1 MAENIEVAKAY
12 VTIIPSMEGS
22 QKTITEELTGMTEP
36 AADKAGQ
43 KTGKSLGSSIG
54 KGLTAAGTAITA
66 ATTGLI
72 GGSFAAWKEVDEAA
86 DTIAIKTG
94 AVGDN
99 LNSMQEIMKD
109 IAGEIPVSFQEAGDA
124 VGEVNTRFGS
134 TGDELKDL
142 SKQFVKFSK
151 LNGTSVSGSIDK
163 VSKAM
168 AAFGMDTDQASSFL
182 DDLNVVG
189 QNTGVNV
196 DTLAEQVAKNAA
208 SFKEFG
214 MTAGDAA
221 NFLGECDKNGLDAT
235 AAVTGLRTAMK
246 KSADDGKTLNSSLTD
261 FSALMK
267 SNSSDADK
275 QAAAYE
281 LFGSRAGAAIYNAF
295 NNGTMSMATFTESL
309 GDTAGSVSTT
319 FDTILDPTDQM
330 TSVMNDLKSVGADLF
345 SVLGELLVP
354 ILEHLRDDVKGLKEW
369 WDGLD
374 EGTKETIGKFI
385 EFAMVAGPVLTVVG
399 KLGGGFSSLLGHL
412 TGGSG
417 GGGGLIGGVKGL
429 VGGIKGIVEHGGAGA
444 TALKA
449 LGTVGAAAGAAV
461 GGWFIGGKIS
471 DELYKMGVYGED
483 VAGVLDDW
491 FKQDYGQRA
500 VTLVNTIGEEFNY
513 WADDVKNWWHELFHP
528 EDAPKWK
535 QEGYKSAEEYLHAI
549 EDKVGK
555 HWVDIKDEN
564 GRVIKSILVDE
575 NAATEQVKTDVQHMT
590 DATKASFGGMPSA
603 VADTLAETNRKLQD
617 FEAQG
622 VTSFCDA
629 TKSSLAGVP
638 SAVADAM
645 AEANRNIALSM
656 ESAAESV
663 NGMMG
668 QLGTLKSATKSSLAG
683 IPSSVLDKI
692 SWHAS
697 ATVQPE
703 VFTTPQVI
711 GVGDAPEPEILMG
724 QSMLMK
730 ALQGRDDSPI
740 VLNVYPSQGM
750 DEKELAEYVMR
761 ELEFAKAR
769 RRAAIG

>member
-22 QKTITEELTGMTEP
+22 QQTITEELTGMTEP

-94 AVGDN
+94 AVGEN
-99 LNSMQEIMKD
+99 LTAMQDIMEQ

-142 SKQFVKFSK
+142 SKQFVKFSR

-168 AAFGMDTDQASSFL
+168 AAFGMDAEEASGFL

-235 AAVTGLRTAMK
+235 TAVTGLRTAMK
-246 KSADDGKTLNSSLTD
+246 KSAADGRSMNDTLAD
-261 FSALMK
+261 FSALMH
-267 SNSSDADK
+267 SNSSEAEK

-295 NNGTMSMATFTESL
+295 SEGTMSMATFTESL

-330 TSVMNDLKSVGADLF
+330 TTVMNDLKSVGADLF

-354 ILEHLRDDVKGLKEW
+354 ILQHLRDAVKGLKEW

-385 EFAMVAGPVLTVVG
+385 EFAAVAGPVLIVAG
-399 KLGGGFSSLLGHL
+399 KLGGAFSSLLGNL
-412 TGGSG
+412 TGGGS
-417 GGGGLIGGVKGL
+417 GGGLIGGIKSL

-513 WADDVKNWWHELFHP
+513 WADDVKKWWHELFHP

-575 NAATEQVKTDVQHMT
+575 NAATEQVKTDVQNMT
-590 DATKASFGGMPSA
+590 DATKASFGGMPSS
-603 VADTLAETNRKLQD
+603 VADTLAETNRKLQE
-617 FEAQG
+617 FESQG

-656 ESAAESV
+656 DSAANSV
-663 NGMMG
+663 NNMMG
-668 QLGTLKSATKSSLAG
+668 KLGRLKSATQSSLAG

-697 ATVQPE
+697 ASIRPE
-703 VFTTPQVI
+703 IFTTPQVI

-724 QSMLMK
+724 QSMLLR
-730 ALQGRDDSPI
+730 ALQGRSEGQI
-740 VLNVYPSQGM
+740 TLNVYPSQGM
-750 DEKELAEYVMR
+750 DERELAQYVMR

-769 RRAAIG
+769 RAAGIA

>member
-1 MAENIEVAKAY
+1 MSENIEVAKAY

-22 QKTITEELTGMTEP
+22 QKTITEELTGAGDT
-36 AADKAGQ
+36 AGSKAGEAA
-43 KTGKSLGSSIG
+43 GKSFGSSLS
-54 KGLTAAGTAITA
+54 KGVTAAGVGLTA

-72 GGSFAAWKEVDEAA
+72 GGSYAAWKEVDTAA
-86 DTIAIKTG
+86 DTVAIKTG
-94 AVGDN
+94 AVGDDLKDLQN
-99 LNSMQEIMKD
+99 IMKD

-124 VGEVNTRFGS
+124 VGEVNTRFNL
-134 TGDELKDL
+134 TGDELKSL
-142 SKQFVKFSK
+142 STQFAKFSK

-168 AAFGMDTDQASSFL
+168 AAFGMDAEEASGFL

-196 DTLAEQVAKNAA
+196 DTLAEQVARNAA

-235 AAVTGLRTAMK
+235 SAVTGLRTAMK
-246 KSADDGKTLNSSLTD
+246 KSAESGRSMNDTLAD
-261 FSALMK
+261 FSSLMK
-267 SNSSDADK
+267 SNASDADK

-345 SVLGELLVP
+345 SVLGEIGVP
-354 ILEHLRDDVKGLKEW
+354 ILGHLRDGIKDVKEW

-374 EGTKETIGKFI
+374 EGTKETIGKFV
-385 EFAMVAGPVLTVVG
+385 EFAAVAGPVLIVAG
-399 KLGGGFSSLLGHL
+399 KLGGAFSNLLGSL
-412 TGGSG
+412 TGGG
-417 GGGGLIGGVKGL
+417 NGGGLIGGIKGL

-500 VTLVNTIGEEFNY
+500 VTLAETIGEEFNY
-513 WADDVKNWWHELFHP
+513 WADDVKRYWHEVFHP

-535 QEGYKSAEEYLHAI
+535 QEGYKDATDFYHSVLEKTGAWEEQTI
-549 EDKVGK
+549 
-555 HWVDIKDEN
+555 DEYGN
-564 GRVIKSILVDE
+564 VVTVIHTKNSELKND
-575 NAATEQVKTDVQHMT
+575 TVKTINELT
-590 DATKASFGGMPSA
+590 DATKSSFAGLPSS
-603 VADTLAETNRKLQD
+603 VADSLASTNSKLQE
-617 FEAQG
+617 FESQG

-656 ESAAESV
+656 EDAADSV
-663 NGMMG
+663 NGMIG
-668 QLGTLKSATKSSLAG
+668 QLGRLKSATKSSLAG
-683 IPSSVLDKI
+683 IPSSVLDKL

-697 ATVQPE
+697 AAVQPE
-703 VFTTPQVI
+703 VFTKPTVI
-711 GVGDAPEPEILMG
+711 GVGDAAEPEILMG

-730 ALQGRDDSPI
+730 ALQRGEGEI

-750 DEKELAEYVMR
+750 DERELAQYVMR

-769 RRAAIG
+769 RAAAIG

>member
-36 AADKAGQ
+36 AAEKAGQ
-43 KTGKSLGSSIG
+43 KTGKSLGSSIS
-54 KGLTAAGTAITA
+54 KGITAAGAGITA

-94 AVGDN
+94 AVGEN
-99 LNSMQEIMKD
+99 LTAMQDIMEQ

-142 SKQFVKFSK
+142 SKQFVKFSR

-168 AAFGMDTDQASSFL
+168 AAFGMDAEEASGFL

-246 KSADDGKTLNSSLTD
+246 KSAADGRSMNDTLAD
-261 FSALMK
+261 FSALMH
-267 SNSSDADK
+267 SNSSEAEK

-295 NNGTMSMATFTESL
+295 SEGTMSMATFTESL

-330 TSVMNDLKSVGADLF
+330 TTVMNDLKSVGADLF

-354 ILEHLRDDVKGLKEW
+354 ILEHLRDAVKGLKQW

-374 EGTKETIGKFI
+374 EGTKETIGKFV
-385 EFAMVAGPVLTVVG
+385 EFAAVAGPVLIVAG
-399 KLGGGFSSLLGHL
+399 KLGGAFSSLLGNL
-412 TGGSG
+412 TGGGS
-417 GGGGLIGGVKGL
+417 GGGLIGGIKSL

-513 WADDVKNWWHELFHP
+513 WADDVKKWWHELFHP

-555 HWVDIKDEN
+555 HWVDIKDES

-575 NAATEQVKTDVQHMT
+575 NAATEQVKTDVQNMT
-590 DATKASFGGMPSA
+590 DATKASFGGMPSS
-603 VADTLAETNRKLQD
+603 VADTLAETNRKLQE
-617 FEAQG
+617 FESQG

-656 ESAAESV
+656 DSAANSV
-663 NGMMG
+663 NNMMG
-668 QLGTLKSATKSSLAG
+668 KLGRLKSATQSSLAG

-697 ATVQPE
+697 ASIRPE
-703 VFTTPQVI
+703 IFTTPQVI

-724 QSMLMK
+724 QSMLLR
-730 ALQGRDDSPI
+730 ALQGRSEGQI
-740 VLNVYPSQGM
+740 TLNVYPSQGM
-750 DEKELAEYVMR
+750 DERELAQYVMR

-769 RRAAIG
+769 RAAGIA

>member
-1 MAENIEVAKAY
+1 MSENIEVAKAY

-22 QKTITEELTGMTEP
+22 QKTITEELTGAGDT
-36 AADKAGQ
+36 AGSKAGEAA
-43 KTGKSLGSSIG
+43 GKSFGSSLG
-54 KGLTAAGTAITA
+54 KGVTAAGVGLTA

-72 GGSFAAWKEVDEAA
+72 GGSYAAWKEVDAAA
-86 DTIAIKTG
+86 DTVAIKTG
-94 AVGDN
+94 AVGDDLKDLQN
-99 LNSMQEIMKD
+99 IMKD

-124 VGEVNTRFGS
+124 VGEVNTRFNL
-134 TGDELKDL
+134 TGDELKSL
-142 SKQFVKFSK
+142 STQFVKFSK
-151 LNGTSVSGSIDK
+151 LNGTSVSGSVDK

-168 AAFGMDTDQASSFL
+168 AAFGMDAEEASGFL

-189 QNTGVNV
+189 QHTGVNV
-196 DTLAEQVAKNAA
+196 DTLAEQVARNAA

-235 AAVTGLRTAMK
+235 SAVTGLRTAMK
-246 KSADDGKTLNSSLTD
+246 KSAESGKSLNSSLAD
-261 FSALMK
+261 FSSLMK
-267 SNSSDADK
+267 SNATEADK

-281 LFGSRAGAAIYNAF
+281 LFGSKAGAAIYNAF
-295 NNGTMSMATFTESL
+295 NTGSMTMATFTQSL
-309 GDTAGSVSTT
+309 EDTAGSVATT
-319 FDTILDPTDQM
+319 FDTIVDPTDQM
-330 TSVMNDLKSVGADLF
+330 STVMNDLKSVGADLF

-354 ILEHLRDDVKGLKEW
+354 ILEHLRDAVKGLKEW

-374 EGTKETIGKFI
+374 EGTKETIGKFV
-385 EFAMVAGPVLTVVG
+385 EFAAVAGPVLIVAG
-399 KLGGGFSSLLGHL
+399 KLGGAFSNLLGGL
-412 TGGSG
+412 TGGGS
-417 GGGGLIGGVKGL
+417 GGGLIGGIKGL
-429 VGGIKGIVEHGGAGA
+429 VGGIKGIIENGGPAAGV
-444 TALKA
+444 LKG

-500 VTLVNTIGEEFNY
+500 VTLAETIGEEFNY
-513 WADDVKNWWHELFHP
+513 WADDVERYWHEVFHP

-535 QEGYKSAEEYLHAI
+535 QEGYKDATDFYHSVLEKTGAWEEQTI
-549 EDKVGK
+549 
-555 HWVDIKDEN
+555 DEYGN
-564 GRVIKSILVDE
+564 VVTVIHTKNSELKND
-575 NAATEQVKTDVQHMT
+575 TVKTINELT
-590 DATKASFGGMPSA
+590 DATKSSFAGLPSS
-603 VADTLAETNRKLQD
+603 VADSLASTNSKLQE
-617 FEAQG
+617 FESQG

-656 ESAAESV
+656 EDAADSV
-663 NGMMG
+663 NGMIG
-668 QLGTLKSATKSSLAG
+668 QLGRLKSATKSSLAG
-683 IPSSVLDKI
+683 IPSSVLDKL

-697 ATVQPE
+697 AAVQPE
-703 VFTTPQVI
+703 VFTKPTVI
-711 GVGDAPEPEILMG
+711 GVGDAAEPEILMG

-730 ALQGRDDSPI
+730 ALQRGEGEI

-750 DEKELAEYVMR
+750 DERELAQYVMR

-769 RRAAIG
+769 RAAAIG

>member
-1 MAENIEVAKAY
+1 MAENVEVAKAY

-22 QKTITEELTGMTEP
+22 QKTITDELTELTEP

-43 KTGKSLGSSIG
+43 KTGKSLGSSIS
-54 KGLTAAGTAITA
+54 KGITAAGVGITA

-72 GGSFAAWKEVDEAA
+72 GGSFAAWKEVDAAA

-94 AVGDN
+94 AVGEN
-99 LNSMQEIMKD
+99 LESMTDMMKD
-109 IAGEIPVSFQEAGDA
+109 MAGEIPVSFQEAGDA
-124 VGEVNTRFGS
+124 IGEVNTRFGS
-134 TGDELKDL
+134 TGDELQDL
-142 SKQFVKFSK
+142 SKQFVKFSR

-168 AAFGMDTDQASSFL
+168 AAFGMDVNEASGFL

-235 AAVTGLRTAMK
+235 TAVTGLRTAMK
-246 KSADDGKTLNSSLTD
+246 KSAAEGRTINDTLSD
-261 FSALMK
+261 FSALMH
-267 SNSSDADK
+267 SNSNEAEK

-281 LFGSRAGAAIYNAF
+281 LFGSKAGAAIYNAF
-295 NNGTMSMATFTESL
+295 SEGTMSMATFTEHL
-309 GDTAGSVSTT
+309 GETAGSVSTT

-354 ILEHLRDDVKGLKEW
+354 ILEHLRDAVKGLKEW

-374 EGTKETIGKFI
+374 EGTKETIGKFV
-385 EFAMVAGPVLTVVG
+385 EFAAVAGPVLIVAG
-399 KLGGGFSSLLGHL
+399 KLGGAFSSLLGSL
-412 TGGSG
+412 TGGG
-417 GGGGLIGGVKGL
+417 NGGGLIGGIKGL

-449 LGTVGAAAGAAV
+449 LGTVGAAAGTAV

-483 VAGVLDDW
+483 VGNVLDDW

-535 QEGYKSAEEYLHAI
+535 QEGYASAEEYLHAI

-555 HWVDIKDEN
+555 HWVDIKDES

-575 NAATEQVKTDVQHMT
+575 NAATEQVKTDVKNMT
-590 DATKASFGGMPSA
+590 DATKASFGGMPSS

-645 AEANRNIALSM
+645 ADANRNIALSM
-656 ESAAESV
+656 ESAADSV
-663 NGMMG
+663 NNMIGR
-668 QLGTLKSATKSSLAG
+668 LGRLKSATSSSLAG

-692 SWHAS
+692 TWHAS
-697 ATVQPE
+697 AAIQPE

-724 QSMLMK
+724 QSMLLK
-730 ALQGRDDSPI
+730 ALQRGGEGQI
-740 VLNVYPSQGM
+740 TLNVYPSQGM
-750 DEKELAEYVMR
+750 NEKELAQYVMR
-761 ELEFAKAR
+761 EIEFAKS
-769 RRAAIG
+769 RRAAGIA

>member
-1 MAENIEVAKAY
+1 MSENIEVAKAY
-12 VTIIPSMEGS
+12 VTIIPSLEGS
-22 QKTITEELTGMTEP
+22 QKTITEELTG
-36 AADKAGQ
+36 AADSAGDKAG
-43 KTGKSLGSSIG
+43 KTAGKSFGNSLSKGVTAAG
-54 KGLTAAGTAITA
+54 VGLTAA
-66 ATTGLI
+66 ATGVI
-72 GGSFAAWKEVDEAA
+72 GGAFAAWKEVDEAA

-124 VGEVNTRFGS
+124 VGEVNTRFGL

-163 VSKAM
+163 TSKAM
-168 AAFGMDTDQASSFL
+168 AAFGMDASEATKFL

-189 QNTGVNV
+189 QNTGINV
-196 DTLAEQVAKNAA
+196 DTLAEQVARNAA

-221 NFLGECDKNGLDAT
+221 NFLGEADKNGLDAT

-246 KSADDGKTLNSSLTD
+246 KSAEDGKTLNSSLAD

-267 SNSSDADK
+267 SNSSEADK

-354 ILEHLRDDVKGLKEW
+354 ILEHLRDAVKGLKEW

-374 EGTKETIGKFI
+374 EGTKETIGKFV
-385 EFAMVAGPVLTVVG
+385 EFVAVAGPVLTIAG
-399 KLGGGFSSLLGHL
+399 KLGGAFNGLLGGL
-412 TGGSG
+412 TGGG
-417 GGGGLIGGVKGL
+417 QGGGLIGGIKGL
-429 VGGIKGIVEHGGAGA
+429 VGGIKGIVEQGGPAA
-444 TALKA
+444 TALKG
-449 LGTVGAAAGAAV
+449 LGVAGAAAGAAV

-483 VAGVLDDW
+483 VGGVLDDW

-535 QEGYKSAEEYLHAI
+535 QEGYASAEEYLHAI

-555 HWVDIKDEN
+555 HWVDIKDES

-575 NAATEQVKTDVQHMT
+575 NAATEQVKTDVQNMT
-590 DATKASFGGMPSA
+590 DATKASFGGMPSS

-668 QLGTLKSATKSSLAG
+668 QLGRLRSATKSSLAG
-683 IPSSVLDKI
+683 IPSSVLDKL

-703 VFTTPQVI
+703 VFTKPTVI
-711 GVGDAPEPEILMG
+711 GVGDAAEPEILMG

-730 ALQGRDDSPI
+730 ALQSRDDSPI

-750 DEKELAEYVMR
+750 DEKEIAEYVMR

>member
-22 QKTITEELTGMTEP
+22 QKTITDELTGLTEP
-36 AADKAGQ
+36 AAEKAGQ
-43 KTGKSLGSSIG
+43 QTGKSLGSSIG
-54 KGLTAAGTAITA
+54 KGITAAGVGITA

-72 GGSFAAWKEVDEAA
+72 GGSFAAWKEVDAAA

-94 AVGDN
+94 AVGEN
-99 LNSMQEIMKD
+99 LESMTDMMKD
-109 IAGEIPVSFQEAGDA
+109 MAGEIPISFQEAGDA
-124 VGEVNTRFGS
+124 IGEVNTRFGT

-142 SKQFVKFSK
+142 SKQFVKFSR
-151 LNGTSVSGSIDK
+151 LNGTNVSGSIDK

-168 AAFGMDTDQASSFL
+168 AAFGMDASEASGFL

-246 KSADDGKTLNSSLTD
+246 KSAAEGRTMNDTLSD
-261 FSALMK
+261 FSALMH
-267 SNSSDADK
+267 SNSSEAEK

-281 LFGSRAGAAIYNAF
+281 LFGSKAGAAIYNAF
-295 NNGTMSMATFTESL
+295 STGTMSMATFTESL
-309 GDTAGSVSTT
+309 GETAGSVSTT
-319 FDTILDPTDQM
+319 FDTIVDPTDQM

-354 ILEHLRDDVKGLKEW
+354 ILEHLRDAVKGLKEW

-374 EGTKETIGKFI
+374 EGTKQTIGKFV
-385 EFAMVAGPVLTVVG
+385 EFAAVAGPVLIVAG
-399 KLGGGFSSLLGHL
+399 KLGGAFSSLLGSI

-417 GGGGLIGGVKGL
+417 GGGLIGGIKGL
-429 VGGIKGIVEHGGAGA
+429 VGGIKGIIEHGGAGA

-449 LGTVGAAAGAAV
+449 LGTAGAAAGAAV

-500 VTLVNTIGEEFNY
+500 VTLAETIGEEFNY
-513 WADDVKNWWHELFHP
+513 WADDVKRYWHEVFHP

-535 QEGYKSAEEYLHAI
+535 QEGYKDATDFYHSVLEKTGAWEEQTI
-549 EDKVGK
+549 
-555 HWVDIKDEN
+555 DEYGN
-564 GRVIKSILVDE
+564 VVTVIHTKNSELKND
-575 NAATEQVKTDVQHMT
+575 TVKTVNELT
-590 DATKASFGGMPSA
+590 DATKSSFAGLPSS
-603 VADTLAETNRKLQD
+603 VADSLASTNSKLQE
-617 FEAQG
+617 FESQG

-645 AEANRNIALSM
+645 ADANRNIALSM
-656 ESAAESV
+656 ESAADSV
-663 NGMMG
+663 NNMIGR
-668 QLGTLKSATKSSLAG
+668 LGRLKSATSSSLAG

-697 ATVQPE
+697 AAIRPE

-724 QSMLMK
+724 QSMLLK
-730 ALQGRDDSPI
+730 ALQRGGEGQI
-740 VLNVYPSQGM
+740 TLNVYPSQGM
-750 DEKELAEYVMR
+750 NEKELAQYVMR
-761 ELEFAKAR
+761 EIEFAKS
-769 RRAAIG
+769 RRAAGIA

>member
-1 MAENIEVAKAY
+1 MSENIEVAKAY

-22 QKTITEELTGMTEP
+22 QKTITEELTGAGDT
-36 AADKAGQ
+36 AGSKAGEAA
-43 KTGKSLGSSIG
+43 GKSFGSSLG
-54 KGLTAAGTAITA
+54 KGVTAAGVGLTA

-72 GGSFAAWKEVDEAA
+72 GGSYAAWKEVDAAA
-86 DTIAIKTG
+86 DTVAIKTG
-94 AVGDN
+94 AVGDDLKDLQN
-99 LNSMQEIMKD
+99 IMKD

-124 VGEVNTRFGS
+124 VGEVNTRFDL
-134 TGDELKDL
+134 TGDELKSL
-142 SKQFVKFSK
+142 STQFVKFSK
-151 LNGTSVSGSIDK
+151 LNGTSVSGSVDK

-168 AAFGMDTDQASSFL
+168 AAFGMDAEEASGFL

-189 QNTGVNV
+189 QHTGVNV
-196 DTLAEQVAKNAA
+196 DTLAEQVARNAA

-235 AAVTGLRTAMK
+235 SAVAGLRTAMK
-246 KSADDGKTLNSSLTD
+246 KSAESGKSLNSSLAD
-261 FSALMK
+261 FGSLMK
-267 SNSSDADK
+267 SNATEADK

-295 NNGTMSMATFTESL
+295 NNGTMTMATFTQSL
-309 GDTAGSVSTT
+309 EDTAGSVATT
-319 FDTILDPTDQM
+319 FDTIVDPTDQM
-330 TSVMNDLKSVGADLF
+330 STVMNDLKSVGADLF

-354 ILEHLRDDVKGLKEW
+354 ILEHLRDAVKGLKEW

-374 EGTKETIGKFI
+374 EGTKETIGKFV
-385 EFAMVAGPVLTVVG
+385 EFAAVAGPVLIVAG
-399 KLGGGFSSLLGHL
+399 KLGGAFSNLLGGL
-412 TGGSG
+412 TGGGS
-417 GGGGLIGGVKGL
+417 GGGLIGGIKGL
-429 VGGIKGIVEHGGAGA
+429 VGGIKGIIENGGPAAGV
-444 TALKA
+444 LKG

-500 VTLVNTIGEEFNY
+500 VTLAETIGEEFSY
-513 WADDVKNWWHELFHP
+513 WADDVKRYWHEVFHP

-535 QEGYKSAEEYLHAI
+535 QEGYKDATDFYHSVLEKTGAWEEQTI
-549 EDKVGK
+549 
-555 HWVDIKDEN
+555 DEYGN
-564 GRVIKSILVDE
+564 VVTVIHTKNSELKND
-575 NAATEQVKTDVQHMT
+575 TVKTINELT
-590 DATKASFGGMPSA
+590 DATKSSFAGLPSS
-603 VADTLAETNRKLQD
+603 VADSLASTNSKLKE
-617 FEAQG
+617 FESQG

-656 ESAAESV
+656 EDAADSV
-663 NGMMG
+663 NGMIG
-668 QLGTLKSATKSSLAG
+668 QLGRLKSATKSSLAG
-683 IPSSVLDKI
+683 IPSSVLDKL

-697 ATVQPE
+697 AAVQPE
-703 VFTTPQVI
+703 VFTKPTVI
-711 GVGDAPEPEILMG
+711 GVGDAAEPEILMG

-730 ALQGRDDSPI
+730 ALQRGEGEI

-750 DEKELAEYVMR
+750 DERELAQYVMR

-769 RRAAIG
+769 RAAAIG

>member
-1 MAENIEVAKAY
+1 MSENIEVAKAY

-22 QKTITEELTGMTEP
+22 QKTITEELTGAGDT
-36 AADKAGQ
+36 AGSKAGEAA
-43 KTGKSLGSSIG
+43 GKSFGSSLG
-54 KGLTAAGTAITA
+54 KGVTAAGVGLTA

-72 GGSFAAWKEVDEAA
+72 GGSYAAWKEVDAAA
-86 DTIAIKTG
+86 DTVAIKTG
-94 AVGDN
+94 AVGDD
-99 LNSMQEIMKD
+99 LKDLQDIMKG

-124 VGEVNTRFGS
+124 VGEVNTRFNL
-134 TGDELKDL
+134 TGDELKSL
-142 SKQFVKFSK
+142 STQFVKFSK
-151 LNGTSVSGSIDK
+151 LNGTSVSGSVDK

-168 AAFGMDTDQASSFL
+168 AAFGMDAEEASGFL

-189 QNTGVNV
+189 QHTGVNV
-196 DTLAEQVAKNAA
+196 DTLAEQVARNAA

-235 AAVTGLRTAMK
+235 SAVTGLRTAMK
-246 KSADDGKTLNSSLTD
+246 KSAESGKSLNSSLAD
-261 FSALMK
+261 FSSLMK
-267 SNSSDADK
+267 SNATEADK

-281 LFGSRAGAAIYNAF
+281 LFGSKAGAAIYNAF
-295 NNGTMSMATFTESL
+295 NTGSMTMATFTQSL
-309 GDTAGSVSTT
+309 EDTAGSVATT
-319 FDTILDPTDQM
+319 FDTIVDPTDQM
-330 TSVMNDLKSVGADLF
+330 STVMNDLKSVGADLF

-354 ILEHLRDDVKGLKEW
+354 ILEHLRDAVKGLKEW

-374 EGTKETIGKFI
+374 EGTKETIGKFV
-385 EFAMVAGPVLTVVG
+385 EFAAVAGPVLIVAG
-399 KLGGGFSSLLGHL
+399 KLGGAFSNLLGSL
-412 TGGSG
+412 TGGG
-417 GGGGLIGGVKGL
+417 NGGGLIGGIKGL

-500 VTLVNTIGEEFNY
+500 VTLAETIGEEFNY
-513 WADDVKNWWHELFHP
+513 WADDVKRYWHEVFHP

-535 QEGYKSAEEYLHAI
+535 QEGYKDATDFYHSVLEKTGAWEEQTI
-549 EDKVGK
+549 
-555 HWVDIKDEN
+555 DEYGN
-564 GRVIKSILVDE
+564 VVTVIHTKNSELKND
-575 NAATEQVKTDVQHMT
+575 TVKTINELT
-590 DATKASFGGMPSA
+590 DATKSSFAGLPSS
-603 VADTLAETNRKLQD
+603 VADSLASTNSKLQE
-617 FEAQG
+617 FESQG

-656 ESAAESV
+656 EDAADSV
-663 NGMMG
+663 NGMIG
-668 QLGTLKSATKSSLAG
+668 QLGRLKSATKSSLAG
-683 IPSSVLDKI
+683 IPSSVLDKL

-697 ATVQPE
+697 AATQPE
-703 VFTTPQVI
+703 VFTKPTVI
-711 GVGDAPEPEILMG
+711 GVGDAAEPEILMG

-730 ALQGRDDSPI
+730 ALQRGEGEI

-750 DEKELAEYVMR
+750 DERELAQYVMR

-769 RRAAIG
+769 RAAAIG

>member
-43 KTGKSLGSSIG
+43 KAGKSLGSSIS
-54 KGLTAAGTAITA
+54 KGITAAGAGITA

-94 AVGDN
+94 AVGEN
-99 LNSMQEIMKD
+99 LTAMQDIMEQ

-142 SKQFVKFSK
+142 SKQFVKFSR

-168 AAFGMDTDQASSFL
+168 AAFGMDAEEASGFL

-235 AAVTGLRTAMK
+235 TAVTGLRTAMK
-246 KSADDGKTLNSSLTD
+246 KSAADGRSMNDTLAD
-261 FSALMK
+261 FSALMH
-267 SNSSDADK
+267 SNSSEAEK

-295 NNGTMSMATFTESL
+295 SEGTMSMATFTESL

-330 TSVMNDLKSVGADLF
+330 TTVMNDLKSVGADLF

-354 ILEHLRDDVKGLKEW
+354 ILEHLRDAVKGLKQW

-374 EGTKETIGKFI
+374 EGTKETIGKFV
-385 EFAMVAGPVLTVVG
+385 EFAAVAGPVLIVAG
-399 KLGGGFSSLLGHL
+399 KLGGAFSSLLGNL
-412 TGGSG
+412 TGGGS
-417 GGGGLIGGVKGL
+417 GGGLIGGIKGL
-429 VGGIKGIVEHGGAGA
+429 VGGIKGIIEKGGPAAGV
-444 TALKA
+444 LKG

-575 NAATEQVKTDVQHMT
+575 NAATEQVKTDVQNMT
-590 DATKASFGGMPSA
+590 DATKASFGGMPSS
-603 VADTLAETNRKLQD
+603 VADTLAETNRKLQE
-617 FEAQG
+617 FESQG

-656 ESAAESV
+656 DSAANSV
-663 NGMMG
+663 NNMMG
-668 QLGTLKSATKSSLAG
+668 KLGRLKSATQSSLAG

-697 ATVQPE
+697 ASIRPE
-703 VFTTPQVI
+703 IFTTPQVI

-724 QSMLMK
+724 QSMLLR
-730 ALQGRDDSPI
+730 ALQGRSEGQI
-740 VLNVYPSQGM
+740 TLNVYPSQGM
-750 DEKELAEYVMR
+750 DERELAQYVMR

-769 RRAAIG
+769 RAAGIA

>member
-1 MAENIEVAKAY
+1 MSETIEVAKAY

-22 QKTITEELTGMTEP
+22 QKTITEELTGAGDT
-36 AADKAGQ
+36 AGSKAGEAA
-43 KTGKSLGSSIG
+43 GKSFGSSLG
-54 KGLTAAGTAITA
+54 KGVTAAGVGLTA

-72 GGSFAAWKEVDEAA
+72 GGSYAAWKEVDAAA
-86 DTIAIKTG
+86 DTVAIKTG
-94 AVGDN
+94 AVGDD
-99 LNSMQEIMKD
+99 LKDLQDIMKD

-124 VGEVNTRFGS
+124 VGEVNTRFNL
-134 TGDELKDL
+134 TGDELKSL
-142 SKQFVKFSK
+142 STQFVKFSK
-151 LNGTSVSGSIDK
+151 LNGTSVSGSVDK

-168 AAFGMDTDQASSFL
+168 AAFGMDAEEASGFL

-189 QNTGVNV
+189 QHTGVNV
-196 DTLAEQVAKNAA
+196 DTLAEQVARNAA

-235 AAVTGLRTAMK
+235 SAVTGLRTAMK
-246 KSADDGKTLNSSLTD
+246 KSAESGKSLNSSLAD
-261 FSALMK
+261 FGSLMK
-267 SNSSDADK
+267 SNATEADK

-281 LFGSRAGAAIYNAF
+281 LFGSKAGAAIYNAF
-295 NNGTMSMATFTESL
+295 NTGSMTMATFTQSL
-309 GDTAGSVSTT
+309 EDTAGSVATT
-319 FDTILDPTDQM
+319 FDTIVDPTDQM
-330 TSVMNDLKSVGADLF
+330 STVMNDLKSVGADLF
-345 SVLGELLVP
+345 SVLGELALP
-354 ILEHLRDDVKGLKEW
+354 ILEHLRDAVKGLKEW

-374 EGTKETIGKFI
+374 EGTKETIGKFV
-385 EFAMVAGPVLTVVG
+385 EFAAVAGPVLIVAG
-399 KLGGGFSSLLGHL
+399 KLGGAFSSLLGSL
-412 TGGSG
+412 TGGG
-417 GGGGLIGGVKGL
+417 NGGGLIGGIKGL

-500 VTLVNTIGEEFNY
+500 VTLAETIGEEFNY
-513 WADDVKNWWHELFHP
+513 WADDVKRYWHEVFHP

-535 QEGYKSAEEYLHAI
+535 QEGYKDATDFYHAVLEKTGAWEEQTI
-549 EDKVGK
+549 
-555 HWVDIKDEN
+555 DEYGN
-564 GRVIKSILVDE
+564 VVTVIHTKNSELKND
-575 NAATEQVKTDVQHMT
+575 TVKTVNELT
-590 DATKASFGGMPSA
+590 DATKSSFAGLPSS
-603 VADTLAETNRKLQD
+603 VADSLASTNSKLQE
-617 FEAQG
+617 FESQG

-656 ESAAESV
+656 EDAADSV
-663 NGMMG
+663 NGMIG
-668 QLGTLKSATKSSLAG
+668 QLGRLKSATKSSLAG
-683 IPSSVLDKI
+683 IPSSVLDKL

-697 ATVQPE
+697 AAVQPE
-703 VFTTPQVI
+703 VFTKPTVI
-711 GVGDAPEPEILMG
+711 GVGDAAEPEILMG

-730 ALQGRDDSPI
+730 ALQRGEGEI

-750 DEKELAEYVMR
+750 DERELAQYVMR

-769 RRAAIG
+769 RAAAIG

>member
-36 AADKAGQ
+36 AAEKAGQ
-43 KTGKSLGSSIG
+43 KTGKSLGSSIS
-54 KGLTAAGTAITA
+54 KGITAAGAGITA

-94 AVGDN
+94 AVGEN
-99 LNSMQEIMKD
+99 LTAMQDIMEQ

-142 SKQFVKFSK
+142 SKQFVKFSR

-168 AAFGMDTDQASSFL
+168 AAFGMDAEEASGFL

-246 KSADDGKTLNSSLTD
+246 KSAADGRSMNDTLAD
-261 FSALMK
+261 FSALMH
-267 SNSSDADK
+267 SNSSEAEK

-295 NNGTMSMATFTESL
+295 SEGTMSMATFTESL

-330 TSVMNDLKSVGADLF
+330 TTVMNDLKSVGADLF

-354 ILEHLRDDVKGLKEW
+354 ILEHLRDAVKGLKQW

-374 EGTKETIGKFI
+374 EGTKETIGKFV
-385 EFAMVAGPVLTVVG
+385 EFAAVAGPVLIVAG
-399 KLGGGFSSLLGHL
+399 KLGGAFSSLLGNL
-412 TGGSG
+412 TGGGS
-417 GGGGLIGGVKGL
+417 GGGLIGGIKSL

-513 WADDVKNWWHELFHP
+513 WADDVKKWWHELFHP

-575 NAATEQVKTDVQHMT
+575 NAATEQVKTDVQNMT
-590 DATKASFGGMPSA
+590 DATKASFGGTPSS
-603 VADTLAETNRKLQD
+603 VADTLAETNRKLQE
-617 FEAQG
+617 FESQG

-656 ESAAESV
+656 DSAANSV
-663 NGMMG
+663 NNMMG
-668 QLGTLKSATKSSLAG
+668 KLGRLKSATQSSLAG

-697 ATVQPE
+697 ASIRPE
-703 VFTTPQVI
+703 IFTTPQVI

-724 QSMLMK
+724 QSMLLR
-730 ALQGRDDSPI
+730 ALQGRSEGQI
-740 VLNVYPSQGM
+740 TLNVYPSQGM
-750 DEKELAEYVMR
+750 DERELAQYVMR

-769 RRAAIG
+769 RAAGIA

>member
-22 QKTITEELTGMTEP
+22 QQTITEELTGLTEP

-94 AVGDN
+94 AVGEN
-99 LNSMQEIMKD
+99 LTAMQDIMEQ

-142 SKQFVKFSK
+142 SKQFVKFSR

-168 AAFGMDTDQASSFL
+168 AAFGMDAEEASGFL

-221 NFLGECDKNGLDAT
+221 NFLGECDKNGLDAA

-246 KSADDGKTLNSSLTD
+246 KSAEDGRSMNDTLAD
-261 FSALMK
+261 FSALMH
-267 SNSSDADK
+267 SNSSEAEK

-295 NNGTMSMATFTESL
+295 SEGTMSMATFTESL

-330 TSVMNDLKSVGADLF
+330 TTVMNDLKSVGADLF

-354 ILEHLRDDVKGLKEW
+354 ILEHLRDAVKGLKEW

-374 EGTKETIGKFI
+374 EGTKETIGKFV
-385 EFAMVAGPVLTVVG
+385 EFAAVAGPVLIVAG
-399 KLGGGFSSLLGHL
+399 KLGGAFSSLLGNL
-412 TGGSG
+412 TGGGSG
-417 GGGGLIGGVKGL
+417 GGLVGGIKSL
-429 VGGIKGIVEHGGAGA
+429 VGGIKGIIEKGGPAA
-444 TALKA
+444 TALKG

-483 VAGVLDDW
+483 VGGVLDDW

-535 QEGYKSAEEYLHAI
+535 QEGYKSADEYLHAI

-555 HWVDIKDEN
+555 HWVDIKDES

-575 NAATEQVKTDVQHMT
+575 NAATEQVKTDVQNMT
-590 DATKASFGGMPSA
+590 DATKASFGGMPSS
-603 VADTLAETNRKLQD
+603 VADTLAETNRKLQE
-617 FEAQG
+617 FESQG

-656 ESAAESV
+656 DSAANSV
-663 NGMMG
+663 NNMMG
-668 QLGTLKSATKSSLAG
+668 KLGRLKSATSSSLAG

-697 ATVQPE
+697 ASIQPE

-724 QSMLMK
+724 QSILLK
-730 ALQGRDDSPI
+730 ALQGRSEGQI
-740 VLNVYPSQGM
+740 TLNVYPSQGM
-750 DEKELAEYVMR
+750 DERELAQYVMR

-769 RRAAIG
+769 RAAGIA